1 MKSKNLQKRKKS
13 NWKSTLKVIGL
24 SGLLLSTTSEL
35 EAQTLWAKD
44 GLNLVSFN
52 ATMPGTILTNGT
64 ITGISA
70 GQELKGIDF
79 RPATGEMYGI
89 GYNATN
95 GQSQLY
101 KINTTTFVAS
111 SVGAPFTLQVGATDL
126 GFDFNPTVDRIRI
139 TTKQGKNYRVH
150 PDTGVLLF
158 TDGDLAYNAGDA
170 NNGTSPMIGSVAYTN
185 SYIGATS
192 TALFDLDDNLGILAL
207 QNPPNNGGL
216 VTIGAT
222 GIMGSMGSTS
232 ELDIYY
238 NEMTMQ
244 NEARVATET
253 ASGVNL
259 YTINLSTGATTLVGA
274 IGNWTNVDDLASG
287 INFMPPANVNGQ
299 LVYAL
304 NSVGYLISFDSG
316 MPSTVRSQKSI
327 SGVTAGQSL
336 VGLDFRP
343 ATGQLYALGYNATS
357 GDAQLY
363 TLNAQTAAA
372 TSVAP
377 AVMLATGMTHL
388 SFDFNPTVDRIR
400 VTSSNG
406 NNYRLHPTTGA
417 VAAID
422 GNLAFATGDV
432 NAGNTPMIV
441 AGAYTNSY
449 IGATA
454 TGLYGYNATT
464 NTITFQNPPNN
475 GTLVSQ
481 GVSGIMVNPMDP
493 TVDFDFFFNPN
504 TLMNENYMIA
514 NTGSSMFDSLYTV
527 NVMNGTTQLIGK
539 IGNGIAVSDI
549 AVTNIPMMPTEIAG
563 QLIYGLTS
571 NNHLISFDSENPA
584 TVRSQIAVTG
594 MTSGQQIMGMD
605 VRPATGELYAFGYN
619 MTSGEAQIYTLNST
633 SGMLTAIGTS
643 AQIATGITS
652 IGFDF
657 NPTVDRIR
665 VTGNNGSNYRF
676 HPTTGALVFTDGD
689 LAYATGDV
697 NAGTMPMIGAVA
709 YTNSYGGSNVTT
721 LYNYDD
727 ALNIITTQI
736 PPNNGV
742 LNTIGTSGITLNP
755 MDMSGDMDI
764 YYDHTTHMNKAF
776 LIANTA
782 TNDNLY
788 TLNLTTG
795 MTQSVG
801 LVGLGIALRDIAV
814 MIDEITTVTS
824 TASTLTVSSC
834 GDYTSPNGSVYTTSG
849 TYTNVIPN
857 AAMYDSLITINLTV
871 NPAIVAEMMVINDTT
886 LMATPANAMYQ
897 WYNCTTEMNVM
908 GETND
913 MWTPAQSGTYA
924 VIVTNANG
932 CVDTS
937 DCLVFEQ
944 TASLNTM
951 NQTLFSVYPNP
962 ASTKI
967 TLDFGKIQTGN
978 VFIYDQT
985 GRKVAESF
993 VQDSLIDLSID
1004 MLKSGMYLIE
1014 FNSTIVPFIKQ
1025 D

>member
-1 MKSKNLQKRKKS
+1 MKNGTLQKRTKKS
-13 NWKSTLKVIGL
+13 DWKNALKIVGL
-24 SGLLLSTTSEL
+24 SGLLLTVTPEL
-35 EAQTLWAKD
+35 QAQTLWAKD

-52 ATMPGTILTNGT
+52 ATSPGTILTNGT
-64 ITGISA
+64 ISGIAA

-79 RPATGEMYGI
+79 RPATGELYGI
-89 GYNATN
+89 GYNATS

-101 KINTTTFVAS
+101 KINTTTFA
-111 SVGAPFTLQVGATDL
+111 AMTVGATFMLQTGATDI

-158 TDGDLAYNAGDA
+158 TDGDLMYNVGDV
-170 NNGTSPMIGSVAYTN
+170 NNGTMPMIGSVAYTN
-185 SYIGATS
+185 SYIGSTS
-192 TALFDLDDNLGILAL
+192 TALYDLDDNLGILAL

-222 GIMGSMGSTS
+222 GIMGAIGATS
-232 ELDIYY
+232 EIDIYY

-259 YTINLSTGATTLVGA
+259 YTLSLTTGAATVVGA
-274 IGNWTNVDDLASG
+274 IGTLTNVDDLASG
-287 INFMPPANVNGQ
+287 INFMPPAMIDGQ
-299 LVYAL
+299 LIYAL
-304 NSVGYLISFDSG
+304 NSVGYLISFDSE

-327 SGVTAGQSL
+327 AGVTAGQSL

-357 GDAQLY
+357 GETQLY
-363 TLNAQTAAA
+363 TLNTMTATA
-372 TSVAP
+372 TVVAP
-377 AVMLATGMTHL
+377 AVTLATGMMHV

-417 VAAID
+417 IAATD
-422 GNLAFATGDV
+422 GNLAFAAGDM

-449 IGATA
+449 IGTTA
-454 TGLYGYNATT
+454 TGLYGYDATS

-475 GTLVSQ
+475 GTLITQ
-481 GVSGIMVNPMDP
+481 GMSGIMVNPMDP
-493 TVDFDFFFNPN
+493 SVDFDFYFNPT
-504 TLMNENYMIA
+504 TLMNENYMVA
-514 NTGSSMFDSLYTV
+514 NTGTSNFDSLYTV
-527 NVMNGTTQLIGK
+527 NVMNGTTQVIGK
-539 IGNGIAVSDI
+539 IGNGIAVTDI
-549 AVTNIPMMPTEIAG
+549 AVTTMPMMPTEIAG

-571 NNHLISFDSENPA
+571 TNHLISFDSENPS
-584 TVRSQIAVTG
+584 TVRSQIGISG
-594 MTSGQQIMGMD
+594 MAMGQQIMGMD

-619 MTSGEAQIYTLNST
+619 ATSGEAQIYTLNPMT
-633 SGMLTAIGTS
+633 GLLTAMGTP
-643 AQIATGITS
+643 AQIATGIVS

-676 HPTTGALVFTDGD
+676 HPTTGALVFTDGN
-689 LAYATGDV
+689 LAFAAGDA

-742 LNTIGTSGITLNP
+742 LNTIGASGITLNP

-764 YYDHTTHMNKAF
+764 YYNHETHMNTAF

-788 TLNLTTG
+788 TVNLATG

-801 LVGLGIALRDIAV
+801 LIGLGIALRDIAV
-814 MIDEITTVTS
+814 MIDEVTTVTS
-824 TASTLTVSSC
+824 TASTITVSSC
-834 GDYTSPNGSVYTTSG
+834 GDYTSPNGSIYTMTG
-849 TYTNVIPN
+849 MYTNVIPN

-871 NPAIVAEMMVINDTT
+871 NPAIVAEIMVVNDTS
-886 LMATPANAMYQ
+886 LMATPAGAMYQ
-897 WYNCTTEMNVM
+897 WYDCTTEMNVM
-908 GETND
+908 GETNATWSP
-913 MWTPAQSGTYA
+913 MSGTYA
-924 VIVTNANG
+924 VIATSTDG

-937 DCLVFEQ
+937 ACFVFEQ
-944 TASLNTM
+944 TASVLELDQNSFTA
-951 NQTLFSVYPNP
+951 YPNP
-962 ASTKI
+962 ATNNI
-967 TLDFGKIQTGN
+967 TLDFGKTQAGN

-985 GRKVAESF
+985 GRIVSETF
-993 VQDSLIDLSID
+993 VDGEQINLSVD
-1004 MLKSGMYLIE
+1004 KLKAGMYMIR
-1014 FNSTIVPFIKQ
+1014 FNTATVPFIKQ

>member
-1 MKSKNLQKRKKS
+1 MKNGTLQKRTKKS
-13 NWKSTLKVIGL
+13 DWKNALKIVGL
-24 SGLLLSTTSEL
+24 SGLLLTVTPEL
-35 EAQTLWAKD
+35 QAQTLWAKD

-52 ATMPGTILTNGT
+52 ATSPGTILTNGT
-64 ITGISA
+64 ISGIAA

-79 RPATGEMYGI
+79 RPATGELYGI
-89 GYNATN
+89 GYNTTS

-101 KINTTTFVAS
+101 KINTTTFAS
-111 SVGAPFTLQVGATDL
+111 MTVGATFMLQTGATDI

-158 TDGDLAYNAGDA
+158 TDGDLMYNVGDV
-170 NNGTSPMIGSVAYTN
+170 NNGTMPMIGSVAYTN
-185 SYIGATS
+185 SYIGSTS
-192 TALFDLDDNLGILAL
+192 TALYDLDDNLGILAL

-222 GIMGSMGSTS
+222 GIMGAIGATS
-232 ELDIYY
+232 EIDIYY

-259 YTINLSTGATTLVGA
+259 YTLNLTTGAATVVGA
-274 IGNWTNVDDLASG
+274 IGTLTNVDDIASG
-287 INFMPPANVNGQ
+287 INFMPPAIIDGQ
-299 LVYAL
+299 LIYAL
-304 NSVGYLISFDSG
+304 NSVGYLISFDSE
-316 MPSTVRSQKSI
+316 MPSTVRSHKSI
-327 SGVTAGQSL
+327 AGVTAGQTL

-357 GDAQLY
+357 GETQLY
-363 TLNAQTAAA
+363 TLNTMTATA
-372 TSVAP
+372 TVVAP
-377 AVMLATGMTHL
+377 AVTLATGMMHV

-417 VAAID
+417 IAATD
-422 GNLAFATGDV
+422 GNLAFAAGDM

-449 IGATA
+449 IGTTA
-454 TGLYGYNATT
+454 TGLYGYDATS

-475 GTLVSQ
+475 GTLITQ
-481 GVSGIMVNPMDP
+481 GMSGIMVNPMDP
-493 TVDFDFFFNPN
+493 SVDFDFYFNPT
-504 TLMNENYMIA
+504 TLMNENYMVA
-514 NTGSSMFDSLYTV
+514 NTGTSNFDSLYTV
-527 NVMNGTTQLIGK
+527 NVMNGTTQVIGK
-539 IGNGIAVSDI
+539 IGNGIAVTDI
-549 AVTNIPMMPTEIAG
+549 AVTTMPMMPTEIAG

-571 NNHLISFDSENPA
+571 TNHLISFDSENPA
-584 TVRSQIAVTG
+584 TVRSQVGISG
-594 MTSGQQIMGMD
+594 MAMGQQIMGMD

-619 MTSGEAQIYTLNST
+619 ATSGEAQIYTLNPMT
-633 SGMLTAIGTS
+633 GMLTAMGTP
-643 AQIATGITS
+643 AQIATGIVS

-676 HPTTGALVFTDGD
+676 HPTTGALVFTDGN
-689 LAYATGDV
+689 LAFAAGDV

-727 ALNIITTQI
+727 ALNVITTQI

-742 LNTIGTSGITLNP
+742 LNTIGASGITLNP

-764 YYDHTTHMNKAF
+764 YYNHETHMNTAF

-788 TLNLTTG
+788 TVNLATG

-801 LVGLGIALRDIAV
+801 LIGLGIALRDIAV
-814 MIDEITTVTS
+814 MIDEVTTVTS
-824 TASTLTVSSC
+824 TESTITVSSC
-834 GDYTSPNGSVYTTSG
+834 GDYTSPNGSIYTMTG
-849 TYTNVIPN
+849 MYTNVIPN

-871 NPAIVAEMMVINDTT
+871 NPAIVAEIMVVNDTS
-886 LMATPANAMYQ
+886 LMATPAGAMYQ

-908 GETND
+908 GETNATWSP
-913 MWTPAQSGTYA
+913 MSGTYA
-924 VIVTNANG
+924 VIATSTDG

-937 DCLVFEQ
+937 ACIVFEQ
-944 TASLNTM
+944 TASVLELDQNSFTA
-951 NQTLFSVYPNP
+951 YPNP
-962 ASTKI
+962 ATNNI
-967 TLDFGKIQTGN
+967 TLDFGTTQAGN

-985 GRKVAESF
+985 GRIVSETF
-993 VQDSLIDLSID
+993 VDGEQVNLSID
-1004 MLKSGMYLIE
+1004 KLKAGMYLIQ
-1014 FNSTIVPFIKQ
+1014 FNTATVPFIKQ